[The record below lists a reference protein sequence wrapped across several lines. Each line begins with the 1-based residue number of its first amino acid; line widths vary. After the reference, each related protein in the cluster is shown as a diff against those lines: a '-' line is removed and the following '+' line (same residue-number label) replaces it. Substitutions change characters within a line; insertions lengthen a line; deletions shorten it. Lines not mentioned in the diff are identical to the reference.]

1 MSRDKQIEEITE
13 HLVNI
18 QHDFDDYCAKPCREC
33 ELGGVFNCE
42 SYYRATELYDKG
54 YRKASEVAREI
65 IAIIDR
71 RIALNAKR
79 VQGLDLYG
87 KGLVRARDAGYKDIK
102 EIIQQKYI
110 GEDKNV
116 TTNTESEDTE

>member
-1 MSRDKQIEEITE
+1 MKDRLIETI
-13 HLVNI
+13 
-18 QHDFDDYCAKPCREC
+18 
-33 ELGGVFNCE
+33 
-42 SYYRATELYDKG
+42 RAVPIAGKTYEEYVAAVAEKLIDEG
-54 YRKASEVAREI
+54 DRKASEVAREI

-116 TTNTESEDTE
+116 TTNTEGEG